1 MRETDPRDPSL
12 ALCQI
17 CANRDHTTLA
27 EGNDGAFHRYNT
39 CLLWA
44 SHVSGLNLDDI
55 IAECLRIGWEGFS
68 TELEFLES
76 APEGE
81 E

>member
-1 MRETDPRDPSL
+1 M
-12 ALCQI
+12 A
-17 CANRDHTTLA
+17 TTKMEERNNKLIA
-27 EGNDGAFHRYNT
+27 QFIDGKQDA
-39 CLLWA
+39 LLWA
-44 SHVSGLNLDDI
+44 SRISGMDLDTM

-68 TELEFLES
+68 TELEFLET

>member
-1 MRETDPRDPSL
+1 M
-12 ALCQI
+12 A
-17 CANRDHTTLA
+17 TTKMEERNNKLIA
-27 EGNDGAFHRYNT
+27 QFLDGKQDA
-39 CLLWA
+39 LLWA
-44 SHVSGLNLDDI
+44 SRVSGMVLDTM

-68 TELEFLES
+68 TELEFLET

>member
-1 MRETDPRDPSL
+1 MTSSMEKRNNRLL
-12 ALCQI
+12 ADFLNNKQD
-17 CANRDHTTLA
+17 A
-27 EGNDGAFHRYNT
+27 
-39 CLLWA
+39 LLWA
-44 SHVSGLNLDDI
+44 SRVSGLNLDDI

-68 TELEFLES
+68 TELEFLET

>member
-1 MRETDPRDPSL
+1 M
-12 ALCQI
+12 A
-17 CANRDHTTLA
+17 TTKMEERNNKLIA
-27 EGNDGAFHRYNT
+27 RFIDGKQDA
-39 CLLWA
+39 LLWA
-44 SHVSGLNLDDI
+44 SRVSGMDLDTM

-68 TELEFLES
+68 TELEFLET